1 MEGERTLSNGE
12 HVLDGDRT
20 QRPVKAR
27 STQSSGSTRD
37 DHEATPVV
45 QLGSG
50 VTTLAPGD
58 RLGLLLLSL
67 LPRELLWPVRGGAA

>member
-1 MEGERTLSNGE
+1 MKGERTLSDGE
-12 HVLDGDRT
+12 HLLDGDRA

-58 RLGLLLLSL
+58 RPGPLLLSL
-67 LPRELLWPVRGGAA
+67 WPRERLWPLRGGAA